1 MRVRVKV
8 RVRVRVVVG
17 AEVAPAPVVGE
28 EQQHVRSG
36 DEHRRSQ
43 QEEHLARGGGAEGRS
58 GLLAEAEEVA
68 AGDGGECLSGVVLPN
83 LRGGRTRTGR
93 ARWNNTMVHGTWYR
107 ANLRGDT
114 TGNIEPQPPVPGVW
128 GAPKPHLA

>member
-68 AGDGGECLSGVVLPN
+68 AGDGAECLSGVVLPN
-83 LRGGRTRTGR
+83 LRGGQMLDNLEDIHYLCFGGGGGTRTG
-93 ARWNNTMVHGTWYR
+93 
-107 ANLRGDT
+107 
-114 TGNIEPQPPVPGVW
+114 
-128 GAPKPHLA
+128 